1 MCAAMPLRPFVVTLP
16 LTEWSSF
23 TVIVPPPEAEVLTGG
38 TSSAPLSVTLL
49 PLLNQP
55 PTVLVVEFH
64 AELIVSQP
72 ARPSAAATT
81 TAGAY
86 WRKMLVTFIGSSRE
100 RWVRNK
106 RGRRL
111 RCIPYGESCARR
123 SFLASAVPAAWLG
136 CERVLTQEG

>member
-64 AELIVSQP
+64 AELIVWHP
-72 ARPSAAATT
+72 ARPSAAAVNTT
-81 TAGAY
+81 GTHR
-86 WRKMLVTFIGSSRE
+86 RKIPVAFIGSSFERPGTSARE
-100 RWVRNK
+100 AC
-106 RGRRL
+106 GL
-111 RCIPYGESCARR
+111 SG
-123 SFLASAVPAAWLG
+123 
-136 CERVLTQEG
+136 